1 MAQATFPTQLE
12 PEGRF
17 KARLRA
23 ARNFFTS
30 PLRLREA
37 IEGYI
42 FIMPWLLGLLI
53 FTLYPFVSG
62 FYYSLSDFDALT
74 PAVWVGFENYRR
86 ILFEDE
92 LFWKAVYNTAWYAA
106 FSILPSVILGLLL
119 AVLLNQK
126 VRGISIF
133 RTFFYMPSI
142 VPAVASI
149 ALFMFIL
156 HDRFGLLNETLYRWF
171 GIIGPH
177 WLTSPEWSKPSLVI
191 WSLWG
196 VGGGMII
203 YLAGLQNVPD
213 SLLEA
218 AEIDGAGTIRR
229 FFSITIPMISP
240 TLLFVFIMGII
251 GSFQIFTPVFLL
263 GGSNYS
269 MAAAGPQNSLL
280 FWVIHIY
287 NNGFFYFRMGYAS
300 ALSWL
305 LFALLVLLTVVQFR
319 VFGSRVYYEGELR
332 N

>member
-1 MAQATFPTQLE
+1 MAQATFPTRLQ

-17 KARLRA
+17 RTALRA
-23 ARNFFTS
+23 ARKFFAS
-30 PLRLREA
+30 PLRVKEA
-37 IEGYI
+37 LEGYI
-42 FIMPWLLGLLI
+42 FILPWLLGLLV
-53 FTLYPFVSG
+53 FTLYPFISG
-62 FYYSLSDFDALT
+62 FYYSLADFDALT
-74 PAVWVGFENYRR
+74 PARWVGLDNYRR

-92 LFWKAVYNTAWYAA
+92 LFWKAVYNTAWYVAV
-106 FSILPSVILGLLL
+106 SILPGVILGLLL
-119 AVLLNQK
+119 AILLNQK
-126 VRGISIF
+126 VRGITIF
-133 RTFFYMPSI
+133 RTLFYMPSI
-142 VPAVASI
+142 VPSVASV

-213 SLLEA
+213 TLLEA
-218 AEIDGAGTIRR
+218 AEIDGAGTLRR

-240 TLLFVFIMGII
+240 TLLFVFVMGII

-263 GGSNYS
+263 GGSNYA

-300 ALSWL
+300 ALSWI
-305 LFALLVLLTVVQFR
+305 LFALLVVLTVIQFR
-319 VFGSRVYYEGELR
+319 MSRSWIYYEGELR